1 MNIAI
6 IMAAGKGLRVGGEI
20 PKQFVEVDGHM
31 LVEYSIATF
40 QQHPG
45 IDEIVVVIPDDCP
58 DTVIRKLQTQFDKIT
73 QFVVGGTER
82 FQSSWNA
89 VRLFAD
95 RPNDNLLLHDAARP
109 GITPRIIDDL
119 LHTLET
125 GEAAVTALPAIDT
138 VLHGDHERVLLETFN
153 RSRVF
158 YAQTPQAFRAKLL
171 FDCFTKLWQEGGITP
186 TDESGLVKHFRPDV
200 PIHIVIGEVV
210 NFKVTYPND
219 LKIVGY
225 NNIVQILKKHGEEAT
240 ESDNDAASCKV
251 SSSDAYIPKLSRLDR
266 SSSVRNR
273 ETPVTEDDYK
283 YMRMAIE
290 VSERNIAEGGGPF
303 GAVIVKDGEVIAASG
318 NRVVPNNDPTAH
330 AEVTAIREAC
340 AKLGTFQLIGATLYA
355 SCEPCPMCL
364 SSIYWAGISR
374 VFYAGT
380 RYDSDDVGFDDSF
393 IYDELSIPVSERSI
407 PFRQSLHGES
417 LRAYRLWATKDD
429 KVRY

>member
-6 IMAAGKGLRVGGEI
+6 IMAAGKGLRAGGET
-20 PKQFVEVDGHM
+20 PKQFAEVGGH
-31 LVEYSIATF
+31 LLIEHSLTTF
-40 QQHPG
+40 QQHPN
-45 IDEIVVVIPDDCP
+45 IDEIVVVIPEDCP
-58 DTVIRKLQTQFDKIT
+58 DTIIQRLKTNFSKIT
-73 QFVVGGTER
+73 RFVIGGTER

-89 VRLFAD
+89 VQLFAD
-95 RPNDNLLLHDAARP
+95 RPDDNLLLHDAARP

-119 LHTLET
+119 LSTLVT
-125 GEAAVTALPAIDT
+125 NEAAVTALPAIDT
-138 VLHGDHERVLLETFN
+138 VLHGDNERTLIETFN

-158 YAQTPQAFRAKLL
+158 YAQTPQAFRVKLL
-171 FDCFTKLWQEGGITP
+171 YECFTELWKKGGITP
-186 TDESGLVKHFRPDV
+186 TDESGLVKHFRPNT
-200 PIHIVIGEVV
+200 PIHIVLGEAS

-219 LKIVGY
+219 LKLVG
-225 NNIVQILKKHGEEAT
+225 NKDIVQMLKKHDEEA
-240 ESDNDAASCKV
+240 SANMDDIAPCKPE
-251 SSSDAYIPKLSRLDR
+251 DEDEYTPKISRLDR
-266 SSSVRNR
+266 SSSVRSR

-407 PFRQSLHGES
+407 PFRQILHGES

>member
-6 IMAAGKGLRVGGEI
+6 IMAAGKGLRAGGEI
-20 PKQFVEVDGHM
+20 PKQFVEIDGRM
-31 LVEYSIATF
+31 LIEHSISTF

-58 DTVIRKLQTQFDKIT
+58 ESILHRLKTQYTKISRFVI
-73 QFVVGGTER
+73 GGTER

-89 VRLFAD
+89 VQLFAD
-95 RPNDNLLLHDAARP
+95 RPDDNLLLHDAARP

-119 LHTLET
+119 LHTLAT
-125 GEAAVTALPAIDT
+125 CEAVVTALPAIDT
-138 VLHGDHERVLLETFN
+138 VLRGNNERILLETFN

-158 YAQTPQAFRAKLL
+158 YAQTPQAFRVKLL
-171 FDCFTKLWQEGGITP
+171 FECFSKLWHEGGITP

-200 PIHIVIGEVV
+200 SIHIVIGEAS

-219 LKIVGY
+219 LKLLG
-225 NNIVQILKKHGEEAT
+225 NKDIVQMLKRHDEEASADVGAIAPCKP
-240 ESDNDAASCKV
+240 EDEDDNTL
-251 SSSDAYIPKLSRLDR
+251 KLSRLDR
-266 SSSVRNR
+266 SSTVESR
-273 ETPVTEDDYK
+273 ETPITEDDYK

-290 VSERNIAEGGGPF
+290 ISERNIAEGGGPF

-380 RYDSDDVGFDDSF
+380 RYDSDDIGFDDSF
-393 IYDELSIPVSERSI
+393 IYDELSVPLSERSI
-407 PFRQSLHGES
+407 PFRQILHEES
-417 LRAYRLWATKDD
+417 LRAYRLWATQDN